1 MFVNILKRTFIF
13 FIIFGLLVICL
24 IMDEFPQT
32 VINHETNLVYAMG
45 PRHRPWPK
53 PNPKPNPNPTSV
65 PEPSTLA
72 LIGTGAAGAGIYLI
86 LRNRN
91 KKK

>member
-1 MFVNILKRTFIF
+1 MKIKLIF

-24 IMDEFPQT
+24 IMGDFPQT
-32 VINHETNLVYAMG
+32 VINHETNLAYAKG
-45 PRHRPWPK
+45 PK
-53 PNPKPNPNPTSV
+53 PSPNPGPKPGPTPGHKPKPTSV

-72 LIGTGAAGAGIYLI
+72 LIGTGVAGAGIYLI